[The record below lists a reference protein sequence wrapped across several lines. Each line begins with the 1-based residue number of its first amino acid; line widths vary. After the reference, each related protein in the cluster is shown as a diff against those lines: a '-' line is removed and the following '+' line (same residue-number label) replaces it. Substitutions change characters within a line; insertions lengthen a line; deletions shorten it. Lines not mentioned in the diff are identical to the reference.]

1 MVQAVIRKDRLLAAI
16 DRFASSCLLVV
27 GDLMLDQ
34 FVWGEVSRISP
45 EAPVP
50 VVAVHRET
58 ILLGGAA
65 NVANNL
71 LALGSRCILA
81 GIVGRDSAGRDLVDL
96 ARRRGIEIIA
106 VTDDGR
112 QTTLKT
118 RIIAR
123 AQQVVRVDRE
133 TQGPLDRERI
143 QELAERIED
152 VSGRPKA
159 IVVSDYAK
167 GVINNVLMDA
177 IRSVS
182 MPRDVPVFV
191 DPKPDNM
198 HCYGTVTVVTPNKKE
213 AEAMSGISIDDLDS
227 LNEAAR
233 SVGKRFDAEAVL
245 VTRGALGMGLWQGG
259 EGLFAIPTMARE
271 VFDVTGAGDTVIA
284 TMALGVANGLSYA
297 ESAYLANLA
306 AGSVVGKV
314 GTATVSRQEL
324 ERLVVQELSK

>member
-1 MVQAVIRKDRLLAAI
+1 MGQAIGKDRLLAAI
-16 DRFASSCLLVV
+16 DRFTSSCLLVV

-50 VVAVHRET
+50 VVAVRRET
-58 ILLGGAA
+58 TLLGGAA

-71 LALGSRCILA
+71 LALGSGCILA
-81 GIVGRDSAGRDLVDL
+81 GIVGQDSAGRDLIDL
-96 ARRRGIEIIA
+96 AGRQGIEVVT
-106 VTDDGR
+106 VTDNKR

-133 TQGPLDRERI
+133 TKDPLDRERI
-143 QELAERIED
+143 KELARRIKG
-152 VSGRPKA
+152 VSNRTAA

-167 GVINNVLMDA
+167 GVINEMLMDT

-182 MPRDVPVFV
+182 VARGIPVFV
-191 DPKPDNM
+191 DPKPGNM
-198 HCYGTVTVVTPNKKE
+198 HCYGNVTVVTPNKKE
-213 AEAMSGISIDDLDS
+213 AEAMSGISINDLDS
-227 LNEAAR
+227 LNAAAKNL
-233 SVGKRFDAEAVL
+233 GERFGAEAVL

-324 ERLVVQELSK
+324 ERLVVQELSR